1 MPRSPQVRG
10 LCVHAV
16 TLWGRVLHRLL
27 RRPLTRRPS
36 APSRPGTRAR
46 DAGVSGGRPRRGPGH
61 LPRSPPRT
69 AMPVGL
75 HGDHGWGYENGALG
89 ARRAETLLPPA
100 CLTCSLSLAHV
111 GGFASLGTLC

>member
-1 MPRSPQVRG
+1 
-10 LCVHAV
+10 
-16 TLWGRVLHRLL
+16 
-27 RRPLTRRPS
+27 
-36 APSRPGTRAR
+36 
-46 DAGVSGGRPRRGPGH
+46 
-61 LPRSPPRT
+61 
-69 AMPVGL
+69 MPVGL

>member
-1 MPRSPQVRG
+1 MPLRCG
-10 LCVHAV
+10 DGFCTDCCAAL
-16 TLWGRVLHRLL
+16 LHGGQA
-27 RRPLTRRPS
+27 RR
-36 APSRPGTRAR
+36 R
-46 DAGVSGGRPRRGPGH
+46 DPARGPETRGSVGGAPDGA
-61 LPRSPPRT
+61 LGISLVLPPRT

-89 ARRAETLLPPA
+89 ARWAETLLPPA